1 MRCSGKDET
10 GKGHGERA
18 LMSRDFTKLED
29 EQMIRLIREENNE
42 EAMDF
47 LMNKYRGLVK
57 KEART
62 LYMMGADSEDIIQ
75 EGMIGLFKAIRDYS
89 MENEASFFTFAK
101 ICIQRQLV
109 NAVKASTRKKHSPL
123 NSYVSF
129 YEPVQES
136 TKVAVMDTIQAAENF
151 SNPENILLE
160 HETIERLEEGIK
172 EKLSGLEQEV
182 LSLFLDGKSYGE
194 IGEMLGKDTK
204 AVDNA
209 VQRIRNKIKKSIDT
223 K

>member
-1 MRCSGKDET
+1 
-10 GKGHGERA
+10 
-18 LMSRDFTKLED
+18 MSDKKVYFF
-29 EQMIRLIREENNE
+29 IENNKYNEIPDE
-42 EAMDF
+42 ELIELTRKGDMKAQNYLLEKYKSLVGMKANKFF
-47 LMNKYRGLVK
+47 LV
-57 KEART
+57 
-62 LYMMGADSEDIIQ
+62 GAEDDDIIQ

-136 TKVAVMDTIQAAENF
+136 TEVAVMDTIQAAENF